1 MSKFV
6 KGYFASLIEP
16 KLVTTAVKVA
26 LIVGSIL
33 FIINHGSALWQ
44 GKMSSER
51 WISATISY
59 LVPYCVNIHGQYVS
73 VYRSTQ
79 AKKCN

>member
-33 FIINHGSALWQ
+33 FIINQGSALWQ
-44 GKMSSER
+44 GEMSRER
-51 WISATISY
+51 WISAAISY

-73 VYRSTQ
+73 RYRSIQ
-79 AKKCN
+79 AKKFN

>member
-44 GKMSSER
+44 GQMSRER
-51 WISATISY
+51 WISAAISY

-73 VYRSTQ
+73 VYSSTQ
-79 AKKCN
+79 AKKFN